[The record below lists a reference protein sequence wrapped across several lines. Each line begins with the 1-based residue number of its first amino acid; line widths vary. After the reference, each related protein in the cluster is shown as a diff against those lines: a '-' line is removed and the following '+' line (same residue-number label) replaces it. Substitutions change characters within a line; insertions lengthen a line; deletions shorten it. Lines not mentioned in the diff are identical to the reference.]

1 MRQNDRLTTAK
12 RIPLS
17 TIDDA
22 SLASLITFDASSR
35 LVIPGNGVSY
45 DSFAAFDGTGK
56 VNLRAGTVELH
67 DAPQSEKID
76 SPAMGR
82 EQRRSVGLMSAAK
95 LLPEQCTKIAVGFLF
110 APPQAL
116 LSDPT

>member
-22 SLASLITFDASSR
+22 SLISFGASSR

-95 LLPEQCTKIAVGFLF
+95 LLSEQCAKIAVVFYLRHLKRF
-110 APPQAL
+110 SATLPNL
-116 LSDPT
+116 